1 MARTEKRP
9 YAKAAVSAKAA
20 GRPEP
25 HAPEAQERSMRYAR
39 PNLRSNVSRS
49 FIALW

>member
-9 YAKAAVSAKAA
+9 YAKTAVSAKAT
-20 GRPEP
+20 GRLEP
-25 HAPEAQERSMRYAR
+25 YAPEAQGRSMRYAR
-39 PNLRSNVSRS
+39 PNLRSNVPRS